1 MLIDKNSI
9 FDEENAHNEILDPK
23 SIAIQA
29 LGNVINAAAPYA
41 KDLGNAMLNAAR
53 DGVESLITG
62 RRELED
68 WAQIAGK
75 AVDEVKSTLE
85 EQTCW
90 QYVGGKINFKISPK
104 NAKKV
109 VISFDLYYQD
119 ENDKWKKVT
128 AESDMYASNYTL
140 AALEEIRSNGTISFE
155 VE

>member
-1 MLIDKNSI
+1 MLLDKKSV
-9 FDEENAHNEILDPK
+9 FDEENTPGEFLDPK

-29 LGNVINAAAPYA
+29 LGSVINAATPYV
-41 KDLGNAMLNAAR
+41 KDLGDAMLNAAR

-62 RRELED
+62 RRDLNE

-90 QYVGGKINFKISPK
+90 QYVGGKINFTMSSKS
-104 NAKKV
+104 AKKV
-109 VISFDLYYQD
+109 VISFELYYQD
-119 ENDKWKKVT
+119 ENNKWKKV
-128 AESDMYASNYTL
+128 AADSDMYASNYTL
-140 AALEEIRSNGTISFE
+140 EALEEIQSNGTVSYE